1 MRRFEKAFA
10 FLKKGFDSFE
20 RFLQY
25 RKFHFLELAAKITQV
40 ILL

>member
-1 MRRFEKAFA
+1 MRRFEKA
-10 FLKKGFDSFE
+10 LKGFDSFE

-25 RKFHFLELAAKITQV
+25 RKFHFLEIAAKTTQV